1 MTKLVPKYVG
11 FEIELANG
19 LLGSPDEDAPLRA
32 CLALVGAHHYACGPR
47 SDMLESAVNEFDKNG
62 FRMYVDHLHAE
73 LSSPL
78 ARSATDVVLLF
89 RAALQLLRHFK
100 RMAEQETGPLYLA
113 LDNTNRRG
121 VSWGA
126 HMNVLVSRKAFD
138 AWRTADWKPLHQ
150 HWVPF
155 VVTSPAL
162 FGAGKIGAE
171 AGGRP
176 CAYQMSQRADFMDRI
191 VGLETVMSKS
201 IINER
206 DEPLADPAQFA
217 RFHIIPFD
225 TNRMEFANWLKFGI
239 TQLLLALAEEVYPL
253 PDLTLKDPLATFAAC
268 SRDIRCKAP
277 LALADGP
284 TMSALEI
291 QYRLAETVYDAVTA
305 GAAASEVPDAK
316 LILTHWLRTLDGLA
330 HNDKNLTRRLDW
342 RARFALIER
351 ARQAAPDVRNA
362 QHVADLSY
370 GEVGGLFE
378 VLEVNSAVDTLEQF
392 VPLGEKTSPL
402 MAPREHLRSLLITRF
417 GRYLVNADWHRLV
430 FETPSGDFWHVDLS
444 DPSFGDHLRSIAETA
459 SNLSHC
465 LKHPEFAT
473 IAKPVAVEAEVA
485 TSD

>member
-1 MTKLVPKYVG
+1 MSNLVPKYVG
-11 FEIELANG
+11 FEIELGNG
-19 LLGSPDEDAPLRA
+19 LLDSPDEDGPLRA
-32 CLALVGAHHYACGPR
+32 CQAIVGAHHYACGPR
-47 SDMLESAVNEFDKNG
+47 PDLLESAVNEFDKHG
-62 FRMYVDHLHAE
+62 FRVYVDHLHAE

-78 ARSATDVVLLF
+78 APSATGLVLLF

-100 RMAEQETGPLYLA
+100 RAAEQETGPLYLA

-162 FGAGKIGAE
+162 LGAGKIGAE
-171 AGGRP
+171 AGARH
-176 CAYQMSQRADFMDRI
+176 CAYQMSQRADFVDRI
-191 VGLETVMSKS
+191 VGLETVTSKS

-206 DEPLADPAQFA
+206 DEPLADPSKYA
-217 RFHIIPFD
+217 RMHIIPFD
-225 TNRMEFANWLKFGI
+225 TNRMEFAHWLKFGVA
-239 TQLLLALAEEVYPL
+239 QLLLALVEEGYPL
-253 PDLTLKDPLATFAAC
+253 PDLTLKDPLATFATC
-268 SRDIRCKAP
+268 SRDIHCRAP
-277 LALADGP
+277 LALTNSC

-305 GAAASEVPDAK
+305 GTSASEVPDAK
-316 LILTHWLRTLDGLA
+316 LVLTHWLRTLDGLA
-330 HNDKNLTRRLDW
+330 RNDKNLVRRLDW
-342 RARFALIER
+342 RARLALIER
-351 ARQAAPDVRNA
+351 ARQAAPDDPNA
-362 QHVADLSY
+362 QHAADLSY

-378 VLEVNSAVDTLEQF
+378 VLEVNSAVDTLEKF
-392 VPLGEKTSPL
+392 VPIDDKTSPL
-402 MAPREHLRSLLITRF
+402 MVPRERLRSLLISRF

-430 FETPSGDFWHVDLS
+430 FETPNGDFWHVDMS
-444 DPSFGDHLRSIAETA
+444 DPRFGNQLCSIAEKA
-459 SNLSHC
+459 PNLSHC

-473 IAKPVAVEAEVA
+473 IAKPVVVEAEVA